1 MDRSASPLKLRLFGV
16 IELRS
21 DRAPDASPPGRK
33 VRALLAYL
41 ALSPDLPCPR
51 EKLMALLWGDRAEE
65 QARASLRQALTD
77 LRHALGEPSPLRTE
91 QDTVSLDSSDIVVDA
106 VEFPRLIKAG
116 KLAEAAALYRGPLL
130 DGHGVRDG
138 AFEDWLRIERTR
150 LHDFAVDTLHRLAAS
165 QSGEAAIGTAQRL
178 LLLDPPREESH
189 RLLMKIYAGDGQ
201 RAQAIRQYQL
211 CRDAL
216 DRELKAKPNAET
228 ERLYRQI
235 QNETTPSSVKGLPDP
250 TPLRPSQPD
259 GKPSIAI
266 LPFEN
271 LSDDPEQR
279 YFSRGITEDIIT
291 ELGRFHDILVTAK
304 TSSFALQGAN
314 IGLRD
319 IAQRLGVNYV
329 VEGSVRR
336 AGNRVRVGA
345 QLIDAETM
353 KHAWAEHYDRD
364 LADVFELQDE
374 VAHKIATTI
383 AGRVKLARTDRAHRK
398 PTESMSAYDN
408 YLRALELWGLYES
421 FAPAEPFLLK
431 AVEIDPRFALAH
443 ARLGVVNM
451 SQYFFDGDKSRL
463 VKAEIYGR
471 QAVAL
476 DDSEGLSHTA
486 IALSLIYQRRF
497 DEAATH
503 LERAIG
509 LNSNDSVIL
518 TIRALWF
525 LYRGQSVEALAVIEA
540 VYRRDPLAHDWYWDV
555 RGMAQTVAG
564 LYADALASYRH
575 MKEIPP
581 WSYAY
586 MAICHVGLDQLPE
599 ARAAAA
605 QFVAHDA
612 RATVAHLLNEDPH
625 TDPAFIA
632 RLNAALLAAGVPA

>member
-1 MDRSASPLKLRLFGV
+1 M
-16 IELRS
+16 
-21 DRAPDASPPGRK
+21 
-33 VRALLAYL
+33 
-41 ALSPDLPCPR
+41 
-51 EKLMALLWGDRAEE
+51 
-65 QARASLRQALTD
+65 
-77 LRHALGEPSPLRTE
+77 
-91 QDTVSLDSSDIVVDA
+91 VDA
-106 VEFPRLIKAG
+106 VELPRLVKAG
-116 KLAEAAALYRGPLL
+116 KLMEAAALYRGPLL
-130 DGHGVRDG
+130 DGHGVRDA
-138 AFEDWLRIERTR
+138 AFADWLTIERTR
-150 LHDFAVDTLHRLAAS
+150 LHDLAVDVLHRLAES
-165 QSGEAAIGTAQRL
+165 QSGEAATATAQRL
-178 LLLDPPREESH
+178 LQLDPAREESH
-189 RLLMKIYAGDGQ
+189 RLLMKLYAGAGQ

-216 DRELKAKPNAET
+216 DRELQAKPAAET

-235 QNETTPSSVKGLPDP
+235 QEETALPSAKSP
-250 TPLRPSQPD
+250 TGATSLRQPPPD

-271 LSDDPEQR
+271 LSGDPEQR

-291 ELGRFHDILVTAK
+291 ELSRFHDILVTAK
-304 TSSFALQGAN
+304 SSSFALEDAN
-314 IGLRD
+314 IGLRS

-329 VEGSVRR
+329 VEGSVRK

-353 KHAWAEHYDRD
+353 EHAWAEHYDRD

-408 YLRALELWGLYES
+408 YLRALELWGLYER
-421 FAPAEPFLLK
+421 FEPAERFLLK
-431 AVEIDPRFALAH
+431 AVEIDPRFALAL

-463 VKAEIYGR
+463 VKAENYGR
-471 QAVAL
+471 QALAL
-476 DDSEGLSHTA
+476 DDSEGVSHAA

-497 DEAATH
+497 DEAAPH

-509 LNSNDSVIL
+509 LNSNDAFIL
-518 TIRALWF
+518 QIRALWF
-525 LYRGQSVEALAVIEA
+525 LYRGQSVEALSLIEA
-540 VYRRDPLAHDWYWDV
+540 AYRRDPFAQDWYLDV
-555 RGMAQTVAG
+555 WGMAQTSAG
-564 LYADALASYRH
+564 LYAEALVTYKH

-612 RATVAHLLNEDPH
+612 RATIAHLLNEDPH

-632 RLNAALLAAGVPA
+632 RLRSALLAAGVPED

>member
-1 MDRSASPLKLRLFGV
+1 M
-16 IELRS
+16 
-21 DRAPDASPPGRK
+21 
-33 VRALLAYL
+33 
-41 ALSPDLPCPR
+41 
-51 EKLMALLWGDRAEE
+51 
-65 QARASLRQALTD
+65 
-77 LRHALGEPSPLRTE
+77 
-91 QDTVSLDSSDIVVDA
+91 
-106 VEFPRLIKAG
+106 
-116 KLAEAAALYRGPLL
+116 
-130 DGHGVRDG
+130 RDG
-138 AFEDWLRIERTR
+138 AYEDWLLVERMR
-150 LHDFAVDTLHRLAAS
+150 LHNLAIDVLHRLTAS
-165 QSGEAAIGTAQRL
+165 LSGNAAIETAQRL
-178 LLLDPPREESH
+178 LQLDPAREETH
-189 RLLMKIYAGDGQ
+189 RLLMQLYAAAGQ
-201 RAQAIRQYQL
+201 RAQALRQYQL

-216 DRELKAKPNAET
+216 DRELQAKPTAET

-235 QNETTPSSVKGLPDP
+235 QEETTPPSATNSTDAM
-250 TPLRPSQPD
+250 PLGPSQSD

-271 LSDDPEQR
+271 LSGDPEQR

-304 TSSFALQGAN
+304 TSSFALEGAN

-336 AGNRVRVGA
+336 VGNRVRVGA

-353 KHAWAEHYDRD
+353 EHAWAEHYDRD

-463 VKAEIYGR
+463 VKAENYGR

-486 IALSLIYQRRF
+486 IALSLIYPK
-497 DEAATH
+497 
-503 LERAIG
+503 
-509 LNSNDSVIL
+509 
-518 TIRALWF
+518 
-525 LYRGQSVEALAVIEA
+525 AV
-540 VYRRDPLAHDWYWDV
+540 
-555 RGMAQTVAG
+555 
-564 LYADALASYRH
+564 
-575 MKEIPP
+575 
-581 WSYAY
+581 
-586 MAICHVGLDQLPE
+586 
-599 ARAAAA
+599 
-605 QFVAHDA
+605 
-612 RATVAHLLNEDPH
+612 
-625 TDPAFIA
+625 
-632 RLNAALLAAGVPA
+632 